1 VSAARAVAK
10 KPRRTQ
16 RERRETTIKKLV
28 DATLASLLEVGYART
43 TVKEICTRAG
53 LSHGA
58 LFRFFPSVLD
68 LVLAAAEAVAKR
80 QIDEFEARFARAAN
94 VAAPLTTAIGL
105 LRETCRSSTNT
116 VFYELLIAARTDPD
130 LRRAM
135 RPSMERYYEAIR
147 QTAHRVPGTEA
158 FPPEMLEVLLFTAIH
173 LFDGEA
179 LARIVIRD
187 PEGEERRMALLM
199 SFFEVVRAQQPGR
212 GL

>member
-1 VSAARAVAK
+1 MSAARVAAK

-16 RERRETTIKKLV
+16 RERREATIGKLV
-28 DATLASLLEVGYART
+28 DATLGSLLEVGYART

-80 QIDEFEARFARAAN
+80 QIDEFEARFARATGGGD
-94 VAAPLTTAIGL
+94 PLRTAIAL
-105 LRETCRSSTNT
+105 LRETCRSPTNT

-130 LRRAM
+130 LQRAM
-135 RPSMERYYEAIR
+135 RPSLERYYEAIK
-147 QTAHRVPGTEA
+147 QTARRVPGTEA
-158 FPPEMLEVLLFTAIH
+158 FPPEVREALLFTAIH
-173 LFDGEA
+173 LFDGET

-187 PEGEERRMALLM
+187 PESEERRMALLM
-199 SFFEVVRAQQPGR
+199 TFFDAMRARAGS
-212 GL
+212 

>member
-1 VSAARAVAK
+1 MSAAVAK

-16 RERRETTIKKLV
+16 RERREATITKLT
-28 DATLASLLEVGYART
+28 DATLSALLDVGYART

-53 LSHGA
+53 VSHGA

-80 QIDEFEARFARAAN
+80 QIEEFEARFARTTDVRDPLAAA
-94 VAAPLTTAIGL
+94 VGL
-105 LRETCRSSTNT
+105 LRETCRSTTNT

-147 QTAHRVPGTEA
+147 RTARRVPGTEA
-158 FPPEMLEVLLFTAIH
+158 FPPEVLDVLLFTAIH
-173 LFDGEA
+173 LFDGET
-179 LARIVIRD
+179 LARIVIRE
-187 PEGEERRMALLM
+187 PENEERRMALLM
-199 SFFEVVRAQQPGR
+199 TFFDAMRAQIGT
-212 GL
+212 